1 MILAAKTR
9 AAVPLLCLTLLAAVP
24 AGAAVYGGSNFGRF
38 EYPGQDCGLPPF
50 APQRPYDMTSVRDV
64 EAYNAR
70 VDQYNTQVRS
80 FSECINAYVDRAE
93 KDIQRIRERANEA
106 SNDMRRVNQE
116 AGARR

>member
-1 MILAAKTR
+1 MTR
-9 AAVPLLCLTLLAAVP
+9 AAVPLLCLSLLAALP

-38 EYPGQDCGLPPF
+38 EYPSQDCGLPPF

-93 KDIQRIRERANEA
+93 KDIQRIREKANEA
-106 SNDMRRVNQE
+106 VNDMRRVNQE
-116 AGARR
+116 ATTRRN